1 MLVNKNESRNW
12 SAVSAV
18 NVSESSGDAV
28 MYMNASYNGQDLNFS
43 KNIQNMALYETN
55 KETVDA
61 DYAQFEADVI
71 ASISNMGE

>member
-1 MLVNKNESRNW
+1 MLVNRNESRNW

-71 ASISNMGE
+71 ASIAGMGE

>member
-61 DYAQFEADVI
+61 DYAQFEQDVI
-71 ASISNMGE
+71 NDISNV

>member
-28 MYMNASYNGQDLNFS
+28 MYMNASYNGTDLNFS

-61 DYAQFEADVI
+61 DYAQFEQDVI
-71 ASISNMGE
+71 DDISNV